1 MEFENAAD
9 RDYYALKDPAHQ
21 DFIKLLQIYIDKV
34 RIVDITD
41 GVC

>member
-1 MEFENAAD
+1 MEFEDAAD

-21 DFIKLLQIYIDKV
+21 DFIKVLQVHIEKV

-41 GVC
+41 GVY